1 MPQVLYEHYAEV
13 TLVHPYISGFL
24 AFREV
29 PHLMVLVNQLK
40 QTHPH
45 LVPDMILVALWPQY
59 DLGALNTLHIIYT
72 HHMVWGSICRALT
85 PSLRVYRWTVMVCCT
100 LVASG

>member
-1 MPQVLYEHYAEV
+1 MTQVLYEHYAEV
-13 TLVHPYISGFL
+13 TLIHPYISGFL

-45 LVPDMILVALWPQY
+45 LVPDMILVTLWPHKGHTTRY
-59 DLGALNTLHIIYT
+59 TSFYT
-72 HHMVWGSICRALT
+72 HHMV
-85 PSLRVYRWTVMVCCT
+85 
-100 LVASG
+100 